1 MSYYGEATDS
11 IYHFDLHST
20 LLIYMSSSANLHDI
34 WTVDEMQPQ
43 PQSGIACP
51 AAAVYWSVIRSA
63 ITYRLISW
71 SCGNYSRNSELK
83 NVICFMWLQ

>member
-34 WTVDEMQPQ
+34 WTVDADATTTTKRGCM
-43 PQSGIACP
+43 
-51 AAAVYWSVIRSA
+51 
-63 ITYRLISW
+63 
-71 SCGNYSRNSELK
+71 SCSCCLLVSNQVSYYIQAYI
-83 NVICFMWLQ
+83 VVVW